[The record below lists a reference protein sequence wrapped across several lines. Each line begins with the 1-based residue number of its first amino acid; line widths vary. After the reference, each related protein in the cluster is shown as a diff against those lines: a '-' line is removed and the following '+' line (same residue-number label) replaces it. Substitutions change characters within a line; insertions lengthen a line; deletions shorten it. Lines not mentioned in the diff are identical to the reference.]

1 MIELVDVT
9 AHYGVRPVL
18 RHISCRIE
26 RGELVVI
33 VGHNGMGKTTLLGVM
48 GGVLQPQH
56 GHVTIDGRRRRQSV
70 EDELAIRRQ
79 AVYLP
84 DQAWLPALRTGRE
97 FLLGVGQLYEIEMDR
112 LMEHVDR
119 LLDLFELTGQGDW
132 ATNSYSAGQKKKLA
146 LASALITEAPVL
158 LLDEPFSGGLDPSG
172 LLALKRV
179 LKRRVGEQRGTVVL
193 TSPVPE
199 LVEEIADR
207 VLVLRNGEVAA
218 FDTLAG
224 LRRLTSCNGSLAD
237 VLERLMFPETTRKLE
252 EYFRELP
259 S

>member
-1 MIELVDVT
+1 MIDLVNVT
-9 AHYGVRPVL
+9 QHYSVRPVL
-18 RHISCRIE
+18 KNINLRVE
-26 RGELVVI
+26 RGELAVI
-33 VGHNGMGKTTLLGVM
+33 VGPNGMGKTTLLGVM

-56 GHVTIDGRRRRQSV
+56 GHVAIDGHRRRESV
-70 EDELAIRRQ
+70 EEEVAIRRL

-84 DQAWLPALRTGRE
+84 DQSWLPATRTGRE
-97 FLLGVGQLYEIEMDR
+97 FLLGVGQLYDIDMDR

-119 LLDLFELTGQGDW
+119 LLDLFDLTKQGDW
-132 ATNSYSAGQKKKLA
+132 AINSYSAGQKKKIA
-146 LASALITEAPVL
+146 LASALVTEAPVL
-158 LLDEPFSGGLDPSG
+158 LLDEPFSGGLDPAG

-179 LKRRVGEQRGTVVL
+179 LKRRVGDQGATIVL

-207 VLVLRNGEVAA
+207 IVVLRDGEIAA
-218 FDTLAG
+218 FDTLEG
-224 LRRLTSCNGSLAD
+224 LRRLTGVTGSLAD

-252 EYFRELP
+252 DYFRELP